1 MSTEPTDYRPADAGE
16 TADYLS
22 GYRLIPG
29 AIETGD
35 GLMVPTTT
43 DPLTDD
49 ECGVIM
55 SETTTD
61 TLTAAAEAFF
71 YEHAGYSYRPDVE
84 TEEEGRRR
92 TARDLAAAERWANDN
107 GYSFQWEWDEWYE
120 DNDGSVGPYV
130 GCVMRDPMGN
140 VVGSLWG
147 IEDEGPDPGP
157 YYRVIEA
164 ELASEAMDEAARDEA
179 AALAWGGLA

>member
-1 MSTEPTDYRPADAGE
+1 MSTEPTD
-16 TADYLS
+16 
-22 GYRLIPG
+22 
-29 AIETGD
+29 
-35 GLMVPTTT
+35 
-43 DPLTDD
+43 
-49 ECGVIM
+49 
-55 SETTTD
+55 
-61 TLTAAAEAFF
+61 TLTNDERFF
-71 YEHAGYSYRPDVE
+71 YENGGYSWNPATE

-92 TARDLAAAERWANDN
+92 TARDLARAMKWARDN

-120 DNDGSVGPYV
+120 DNGSVGPYV

-140 VVGSLWG
+140 VVASLWG
-147 IEDEGPDPGP
+147 IEDEGPVPVP